1 MQRLAALL
9 LAAAPACV
17 PASGGSTLVRP
28 GVEVF
33 VEHPP
38 AVVRGKRVGLITNQ
52 SGIDRQRRS
61 TIDLLRASPELT
73 LVALY
78 SPEHGIRG
86 IAETRVTSSVDE
98 KTGLPVHSL
107 YGETYKPTPQMLEG
121 IDVLVYDIQDL
132 GVRQYTYESTLAL
145 AMQAA
150 AEKGIPIVVLDRP
163 NPITGVILEGD
174 ILEPAYQSFV
184 GIYPVLSRHGMTL
197 GELAKMY
204 DAEQRIGAELTVVP
218 VEGWRR
224 GMWWDQTGLPWVNPS
239 PNIRRLEAAI
249 HYPGTVFFEAINVS
263 EGRGTDLPFEQIGAP
278 WLKNTELVAA
288 MNAMRLPGIR
298 FETVAFRVAESANK
312 YPGQLLNGVRL
323 ILTDRDA
330 YRPLATS
337 LLMIDLIRRLHP
349 DQFQWTDSTIERHG
363 GTARL
368 RQAIESGTLP
378 ELLREWERDQATFRA
393 KRAPYLIYR

>member
-17 PASGGSTLVRP
+17 YASGAAAPVRP

-61 TIDLLRASPELT
+61 TIDLLRASTELT

-107 YGETYKPTPQMLEG
+107 YGETYKPTPRMLEG

-163 NPITGVILEGD
+163 NPITGTILEGD
-174 ILEPAYQSFV
+174 ILEPAYHSFV

-204 DAEQRIGAELTVVP
+204 NAEQRIGAELTVVP

-224 GMWWDQTGLPWVNPS
+224 GTWWDQTGLPWVNPS

-278 WLKNTELVAA
+278 WLKNTDVVAA

-312 YPGQLLNGVRL
+312 YPGQLLNGVRF

-349 DQFQWTDSTIERHG
+349 DQFQWADSTIERHG

-368 RQAIESGTLP
+368 RRAIESGTLP
-378 ELLREWERDQATFRA
+378 ELLREWERDQAAFRE
-393 KRAPYLIYR
+393 KRARYLIYR